1 MLCSLSLGCAE
12 VVTKPG
18 PGTAEALYA
27 APRDRVKQAVIKVL
41 TANGYRVNGDAS
53 GGTLTTGYREE
64 IGSITNWLVVARF
77 GITRSRVRVDL
88 ADGAP
93 QTTLVTLEV
102 LHDSKDGLFSS
113 WGAGDIPLPQS
124 PDTFLRLIQN
134 ELGLL

>member
-1 MLCSLSLGCAE
+1 MLTFGCAE
-12 VVTKPG
+12 VVTQPG
-18 PGTAEALYA
+18 PGMAEALYA

-41 TANGYRVNGDAS
+41 AANGYTVDDDAS
-53 GGTLTTGYREE
+53 TTKLSTGYRQE
-64 IGSITNWLVVARF
+64 IGSITNWLVVSRF

-88 ADGAP
+88 IDSAP
-93 QTTLVTLEV
+93 QTTLVKLEV

-124 PDTFLRLIQN
+124 PDTFLRLIKN